1 MDKNNGNFAMSK
13 DKSVG
18 VKVGIL
24 ASTQIK

>member
-1 MDKNNGNFAMSK
+1 MDKNNGNFAMGK

-24 ASTQIK
+24 ASTPTK